1 MRLDE
6 ASEIIKQRPY
16 NFSSNEIEFDVSEG
30 VEDGETLAMIW
41 IDTWGTLPPRELRHD
56 PSLQDK
62 RGWSC
67 AKYWKKYVSRNV
79 PQELL

>member
-41 IDTWGTLPPRELRHD
+41 IDTWGNT
-56 PSLQDK
+56 S
-62 RGWSC
+62 S
-67 AKYWKKYVSRNV
+67 S
-79 PQELL
+79 